1 MVSEKNISWF
11 HCGHCGS
18 LFQSPAGEMDDRLC
32 SACGC
37 NPSLGLERPTLES
50 ALPQNG
56 HSAGLADHPAHLGE
70 HEKKPL
76 RKRRRSYLMI
86 KLVLG
91 WSLLLFAI
99 VFGARKLLH
108 EESLRP
114 AKPEVSQTPGVAVI
128 SEQDVAFLNEAGP
141 LYNKTFANFMA
152 TRTPEERNQFVREP
166 ITTAARMARFY
177 SMNPLVYIDPA
188 TISLANSAVLQL
200 PGSKAIETL
209 WRSADGHLMDAVFFE
224 DSGEWRLD
232 WDHFARFSDYPWAL
246 FLAGS
251 ELDHGVF
258 RLLARERLANER
270 QNADA
275 ISIVLYAPRFGFPG
289 ETGYQS
295 SEFLIKRDTRNGR
308 LLDAAFKLERSGGRV
323 FGVNLPRIDPEGH
336 IRVRVKVRRIEQDLE
351 RRFELEEVLACHW
364 YSVEDPGVEIPD
376 QPAGK

>member
-1 MVSEKNISWF
+1 M
-11 HCGHCGS
+11 
-18 LFQSPAGEMDDRLC
+18 A
-32 SACGC
+32 
-37 NPSLGLERPTLES
+37 
-50 ALPQNG
+50 
-56 HSAGLADHPAHLGE
+56 
-70 HEKKPL
+70 
-76 RKRRRSYLMI
+76 

-91 WSLLLFAI
+91 WSVVLLAI
-99 VFGARKLLH
+99 VFGARKLWH
-108 EESLRP
+108 YESPRS
-114 AKPEVSQTPGVAVI
+114 AKPEVSETPAAPVV
-128 SEQDVAFLNEAGP
+128 SEQDVVFLEETGP
-141 LYNKTFANFMA
+141 LCTQTFASFMA
-152 TRTPEERNQFVREP
+152 ARTPEERNQFVLDP

-177 SMNPLVYIDPA
+177 SLNPLVNIDPA
-188 TISLANSAVLQL
+188 TISPANSAVLHL
-200 PGSKAIETL
+200 PGRRAIETS
-209 WRSADGHLMDAVFFE
+209 WRSADGHLLDAVFME

-232 WDHFARFSDYPWAL
+232 WDHFVRFSDYPWPL

-251 ELDHGVF
+251 EQDHGEF
-258 RLLARERLANER
+258 RLLARERLASER

-295 SEFLIKRDTRNGR
+295 PEFLIQRDTRNGR

-364 YSVEDPGVEIPD
+364 YSVDDPGVEIPD

>member
-1 MVSEKNISWF
+1 MVSENKMSWF

-37 NPSLGLERPTLES
+37 NPSLGIEGPTLEP

-56 HSAGLADHPAHLGE
+56 HSAGLGDHSPRPAEQEKHSLR
-70 HEKKPL
+70 KKP
-76 RKRRRSYLMI
+76 RSYLII
-86 KLVLG
+86 KLLLG
-91 WSLLLFAI
+91 WSVLLFAI
-99 VFGARKLLH
+99 VFGARFLLH
-108 EESLRP
+108 DKTLRP
-114 AKPEVSQTPGVAVI
+114 VKSEINQTPGAVVV
-128 SEQDVAFLNEAGP
+128 SEEDVAFLNEAGP
-141 LYNKTFANFMA
+141 LYSRTFANFMA

-177 SMNPLVYIDPA
+177 SMNPLVHIEPA

-200 PGSKAIETL
+200 PGQRAIETL
-209 WRSADGHLMDAVFFE
+209 WRSTDGHLLDTVFMQ
-224 DSGEWRLD
+224 DGGEWRID
-232 WDHFARFSDYPWAL
+232 WDHFARFSDHPWAL

-251 ELDHGVF
+251 ELDHGEF

-275 ISIVLYAPRFGFPG
+275 ISIVLYAPRFGNPG

-295 SEFLIKRDTRNGR
+295 PEFLVPRDTRNGR

-336 IRVRVKVRRIEQDLE
+336 IRVRVKIRRIEQDLE